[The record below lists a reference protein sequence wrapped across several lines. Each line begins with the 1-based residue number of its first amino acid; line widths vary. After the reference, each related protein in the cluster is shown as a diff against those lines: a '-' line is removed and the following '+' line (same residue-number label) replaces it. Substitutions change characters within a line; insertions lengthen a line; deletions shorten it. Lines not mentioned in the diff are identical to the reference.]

1 MTREELNQD
10 KQKEVM
16 SETRYENRKKM
27 VIFSFKIIGCIVL
40 LFLLFYLYTTFISTK
55 IVSVR
60 EYRVINKK
68 VPSEFNGI
76 KVVQFSDLHYGS
88 TIFINDLKRLS
99 FFCG

>member
-55 IVSVR
+55 IVTVR
-60 EYRVINKK
+60 E
-68 VPSEFNGI
+68 
-76 KVVQFSDLHYGS
+76 
-88 TIFINDLKRLS
+88 
-99 FFCG
+99 